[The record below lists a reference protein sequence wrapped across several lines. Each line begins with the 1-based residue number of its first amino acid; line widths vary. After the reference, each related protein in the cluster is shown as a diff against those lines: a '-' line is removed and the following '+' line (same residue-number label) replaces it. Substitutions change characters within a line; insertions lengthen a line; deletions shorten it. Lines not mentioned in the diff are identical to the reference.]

1 MDSSA
6 KRRSAGYNPLRWNC
20 DQRGCFNKKKR
31 PKIEEFS
38 DCFPGRISFGD
49 VDARVE
55 INGQFL
61 ELEWKGQ
68 RGPIPVGQKLTF
80 DRLIKRGD
88 YTVFVIAGDA
98 ESMEIEAVQILRPDT
113 NPRWREMDFTRLHKL
128 VARWASWAAEQ
139 KKAPAG
145 AEGAIR

>member
-6 KRRSAGYNPLRWNC
+6 KQASGYNPLRWKC
-20 DQRGCFNKKKR
+20 DERGCFNEKKR
-31 PKIEEFS
+31 PKIEQFA

-68 RGPIPVGQKLTF
+68 RGPIPSGQKLAF
-80 DRLIKRGD
+80 DRLTARGD
-88 YTVFVIAGDA
+88 YTVIVVAGDA
-98 ESMEIEAVQILRPDT
+98 ESMEVEAIQVLRPGTD
-113 NPRWREMDFTRLHKL
+113 PKWRTYDFGQLHSL
-128 VARWASWAAEQ
+128 IVRWAKWAR
-139 KKAPAG
+139 
-145 AEGAIR
+145 EGEADA

>member
-1 MDSSA
+1 MDAPA
-6 KRRSAGYNPLRWNC
+6 KKRPAGYNPLRWNC
-20 DQRGCFNKKKR
+20 DERGCFNKKKR
-31 PKIEEFS
+31 PKIEQFA

-68 RGPIPVGQKLTF
+68 RGPIPVGQRLTF
-80 DRLIKRGD
+80 DRLIARGD
-88 YTVFVIAGDA
+88 YTVFVVAGNA
-98 ESMEIEAVQILRPDT
+98 ETMEIEAVQILRPDT
-113 NPRWREMDFTRLHKL
+113 NPRWRETNFEGLHQL
-128 VARWASWAAEQ
+128 IARWATWASEKRKPPQ
-139 KKAPAG
+139 G